1 MPLPVM
7 FAICTDGLQISI
19 PILIASTTEAVATMK
34 LKLFISFQLY
44 QTFAVFFYCKSF
56 WSIAKCVRKC
66 IRMRIP
72 LFFVCHGLGETKG
85 NDFNALFLICNK
97 LQFVKRQ

>member
-1 MPLPVM
+1 MPLLVM

-34 LKLFISFQLY
+34 LKLFISFQLC
-44 QTFAVFFYCKSF
+44 QTLLCFLLQKF
-56 WSIAKCVRKC
+56 WSIAKCVGKLHSNVNT
-66 IRMRIP
+66 P
-72 LFFVCHGLGETKG
+72 FFRSHDLCETKG